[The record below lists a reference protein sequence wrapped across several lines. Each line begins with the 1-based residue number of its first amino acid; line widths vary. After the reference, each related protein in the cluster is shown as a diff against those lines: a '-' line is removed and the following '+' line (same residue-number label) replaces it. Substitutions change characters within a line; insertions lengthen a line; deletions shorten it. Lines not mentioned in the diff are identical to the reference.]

1 MSGAL
6 RYTKTEVQN
15 RIARD
20 YVLGTL
26 CAQARSRCET
36 LRKQLPE
43 LDQRIYA
50 WAEKLQ
56 PMADSVPS
64 VEPSPDLWAR
74 IESSVSPATLQ
85 QAEQAATT
93 PLWSRLGFL
102 RALTAALAFAAISL
116 GTLLAVQPGASQL
129 DYIAVLAASDGQK
142 SFVATALEDAKA
154 LSLTRFSEAP
164 APDIEYQLWA
174 ISKTDGEARSLGLIA
189 NADESLKV
197 LSESDWRLITDA
209 HELLIT
215 EEPLGGS
222 PIGEPGDKIVSRGL
236 CIRLSTG

>member
-6 RYTKTEVQN
+6 RYTKAEVQN

-20 YVLGTL
+20 YVVGTL

-43 LDQRIYA
+43 LDQKIYA

-74 IESSVSPATLQ
+74 IESSVSPATFQ
-85 QAEQAATT
+85 QAGQTT
-93 PLWSRLGFL
+93 APLWSRLGFL
-102 RALTAALAFAAISL
+102 RALTAALAFAVISL

-142 SFVATALEDAKA
+142 SFVATAVEDAKA
-154 LSLTRFSEAP
+154 LSLKRFSEAP

-189 NADESLKV
+189 NADESIKV

-215 EEPLGGS
+215 EEPPGGS